1 MISETEIAIPS
12 EFEHSVAPVE
22 RSAAM
27 PVPVRARRKLLRWLA
42 TLVLSAAFFGLLGF
56 NAWWYWRDTRPVA
69 SLRTIEAWI
78 AREQYARAEDALRAH
93 LRRAAHDAEARMMLA
108 RVLAARGDM
117 AACARELHQVPSWW
131 PNKPDALFREAQ
143 AYLTIDR
150 AREAEQALLAVIE
163 ADPLHPPGSE
173 LAHDASQ
180 ELLKLYAMEDRWEDA
195 FGVLWTAYDRS
206 APADRPVLLSMRI
219 RCELQRVAPTE
230 SIKLLRRY
238 VAADPQDWEA
248 RRSLANVE
256 MALGDGADAV
266 REMRACIEGRPND
279 ARTWRDYLTIL
290 QSLGDAE
297 AFNAALERVPKS
309 AEDEPEIWALRGQSR
324 ERNGDAAGAA
334 ENYREALQRNPNLVA
349 ARYRLAMIEERLGHR
364 QEAAVHR
371 KRWQE
376 LRDAR
381 AKLAQ
386 AYSDYY
392 AAFDR
397 PAKDLR
403 DAVKKLASICETIG
417 WLRVAEGWNRY
428 AATL

>member
-1 MISETEIAIPS
+1 MISETEVAIPS
-12 EFEHSVAPVE
+12 EVEHSVAQVE
-22 RSAAM
+22 RSVAV
-27 PVPVRARRKLLRWLA
+27 PVPVRASRRRLRWLT
-42 TLVLSAAFFGLLGF
+42 TLVVSAAVVGLLGF
-56 NAWWYWRDTRPVA
+56 NAWWYWRDTRPIA

-78 AREQYARAEDALRAH
+78 VREQYGPAEDALRAR
-93 LRRAAHDAEARMMLA
+93 LRHAPHDAEARMILA
-108 RVLAARGDM
+108 RVLAARGDT
-117 AACARELHQVPSWW
+117 AGCARELHQVPHWW

-143 AYLTIDR
+143 AYLMIDR
-150 AREAEQALLAVIE
+150 AREAEAALLAVIE

-195 FGVLWTAYDRS
+195 YGVLWTAYDRS

-256 MALGDGADAV
+256 MALGHGAEAV
-266 REMRACIEGRPND
+266 REMRACLEGRPD
-279 ARTWRDYLTIL
+279 DSRTWRDYLTLL
-290 QSLGDAE
+290 QSLGDLD
-297 AFNAALERVPKS
+297 AFNAALERLPKS
-309 AEDEPEIWALRGQSR
+309 ADEEPEIWLLRGQAR
-324 ERNGDAAGAA
+324 ERNGDSAGAA
-334 ENYREALQRNPNLVA
+334 ENYRQALQLNPNLVA

-364 QEAAVHR
+364 QEAAAHR

-376 LRDAR
+376 IRDAR
-381 AKLAQ
+381 GKLAQ
-386 AYSDYY
+386 VYSDYY

-397 PAKDLR
+397 PAQDLR